1 MMMRIVKRALG
12 ICLIVVL
19 ASGLSMLTTAYVVNT
34 YIQSVLAS
42 LDIKLDGPGPGIGGF
57 VKGLTGMGG
66 GSGAN
71 PKDEISKE
79 TSKETTTET
88 DSGKT
93 DGEQGNSGGK
103 TGNTENQSVDEKVPE
118 NALPVMGQA
127 AAGEEQSE
135 SALDQNLVMTPEAMN
150 DLKENLPAN
159 EKSNIFNILMTKLPQ
174 EEMIKISAAL
184 EGGLTESEVTEL
196 QGIIEKYVDADEYK
210 ALMKMLTPDN
220 AEPNQN

>member
-1 MMMRIVKRALG
+1 MKIVKRALSV
-12 ICLIVVL
+12 CLIVVL

-42 LDIKLDGPGPGIGGF
+42 FDIKLDGPEPGIGGF
-57 VKGLTGMGG
+57 VKSLTGMGG
-66 GSGAN
+66 SGAAAKEN
-71 PKDEISKE
+71 SKAASSE
-79 TSKETTTET
+79 TKNSAKEA

-93 DGEQGNSGGK
+93 DGEKKDSSGGK
-103 TGNTENQSVDEKVPE
+103 AGNLQEKSVDETVPD

-127 AAGEEQSE
+127 AAGEEQGE
-135 SALDQNLVMTPEAMN
+135 QGLDQNLVMTPEAMN

-159 EKSNIFNILMTKLPQ
+159 AKSNIFNILMNKLPQ

-196 QGIIEKYVDADEYK
+196 QGIIAKYVNEDEYK
-210 ALMKMLTPDN
+210 ELMKMLTPDSGEKN
-220 AEPNQN
+220 EN